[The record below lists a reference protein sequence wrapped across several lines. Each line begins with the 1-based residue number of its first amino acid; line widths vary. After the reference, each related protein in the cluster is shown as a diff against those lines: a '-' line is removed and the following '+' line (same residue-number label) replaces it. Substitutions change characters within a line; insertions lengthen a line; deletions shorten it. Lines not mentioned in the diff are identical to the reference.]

1 MKSIKPQRLPGDPGT
16 FLWSV
21 YSVKKFPWLI
31 NKPCV
36 GDMSGKESCVSA
48 PQSPVLAAA
57 LGWLAVVPYL
67 HHGLMTVMSHAP
79 CTARCFSVVWHVHGG
94 SDISHKHQNSLH
106 VCFAMH
112 ALAVESH
119 ESLGAVWCQRP
130 WPACHISPEHHF
142 RLRQWA
148 GGAVTMALCFQPS
161 LRPSWF
167 SLACVLQAV
176 CEGVAVFAGDAAPRE
191 QLVAV
196 RRLWSPQLLPC
207 RHGVMWDLLPAVL
220 WVNNHTQT
228 FISRLHKPGCVLV
241 SHKSS
246 MPNRTMRTFTHKT
259 CEVSNFPTPSSF
271 QWWLVIYVP
280 L

>member
-1 MKSIKPQRLPGDPGT
+1 
-16 FLWSV
+16 
-21 YSVKKFPWLI
+21 
-31 NKPCV
+31 
-36 GDMSGKESCVSA
+36 MSGKESCVSA

-220 WVNNHTQT
+220 WVNNHTHRHLFQDCT
-228 FISRLHKPGCVLV
+228 SLGVCW
-241 SHKSS
+241 
-246 MPNRTMRTFTHKT
+246 
-259 CEVSNFPTPSSF
+259 FPTS
-271 QWWLVIYVP
+271 QACQTELCTHLHTKLVKLVIFQPHP
-280 L
+280 LFNDG